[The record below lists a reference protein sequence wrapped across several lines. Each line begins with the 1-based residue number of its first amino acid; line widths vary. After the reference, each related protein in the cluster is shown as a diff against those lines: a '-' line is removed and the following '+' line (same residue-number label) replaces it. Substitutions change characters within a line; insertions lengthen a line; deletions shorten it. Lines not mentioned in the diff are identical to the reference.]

1 MTENR
6 KSSARAK
13 TAAAKYTGPERRE
26 SEIPDR
32 RRVRRGG
39 RRAAD
44 TITKVATF
52 VYSLLTEPPR

>member
-1 MTENR
+1 MTDNR

-13 TAAAKYTGPERRE
+13 AAAAKYNGPERRA
-26 SEIPDR
+26 SEVSDR

-44 TITKVATF
+44 TIAKVATF